1 MLTLDQS
8 TLFYWTLSDL
18 NVKKRKHGRA
28 INDWASAIPSN
39 AKPTSRA
46 TSQVSRAPSQMAR
59 NSRSILP
66 PPSLTSGTSG
76 STAPSVLTNNVRIIS
91 HMAPASAKV
100 KPEPIDIGVDS
111 DAGLSDNDEINGN
124 EREAAVNSPPK
135 GKKRITSDVYF
146 FFLILT
152 ATEMIYN
159 CNTGTRSPKAIEG
172 HRDDI
177 EESSN

>member
-1 MLTLDQS
+1 MLTLNQS

-39 AKPTSRA
+39 AKPASHA
-46 TSQVSRAPSQMAR
+46 TSQVSRAPSQMAHNR
-59 NSRSILP
+59 RSILP

-76 STAPSVLTNNVRIIS
+76 STAPSVLTNNVRIVS

-100 KPEPIDIGVDS
+100 IPEPIDTGVDS
-111 DAGLSDNDEINGN
+111 NVGLSDNNEINGN
-124 EREAAVNSPPK
+124 EQEAAVNSPPK
-135 GKKRITSDVYF
+135 GKKHITSDVFF
-146 FFLILT
+146 FFLILI
-152 ATEMIYN
+152 ATEIIYN

-177 EESSN
+177 EENLN